1 MQTDPPNRRSSK
13 ESRIP
18 SVRVAQFL
26 DRYFLL
32 LVAFIYATLHLLH
45 YSYNPPQLNNF
56 SFWGGENGSIAS
68 SIAQGKGFTNPFPRA
83 ETGPSAWV
91 APPFP
96 YLLAAIFRIA
106 GTQTEAAAHLGLF
119 VQWLIYGAS
128 LGLLYQ
134 IVHRTFSDTSARCAV
149 LIWLFNPTRIGL
161 TSKLLSEVC
170 ITIVAILLA
179 IYALIRFQQN
189 STQRAASLAGLAMGF
204 AVVCLPTIVVAF
216 PFYIYAFYRVAKNH
230 MTLKW
235 FSPAAVCAL
244 CIVVLTPWM
253 VRNYVVFGKFV
264 FVKSN
269 FGQVL
274 FASNNER
281 VSPWES
287 YTYVD
292 VTEKAL
298 LQQMGEIAYNRYSLL
313 RGLAWI
319 ATHKYEYALRCLKRI
334 PAFWLENPAT
344 GIKSRVWL
352 TYQVLLLMSAVIG
365 LWGHWRRTPV
375 TAFCFVML
383 LAVPSVYYLTGVPDG
398 HRLRLPSDPLL
409 AIFASGVLAKFLR
422 RWDAVYS

>member
-1 MQTDPPNRRSSK
+1 MQIDPPSRRSSK

-32 LVAFIYATLHLLH
+32 LVVFIYATLHLLH
-45 YSYNPPQLNNF
+45 YSYNPPQLNEF

-68 SIAQGKGFTNPFPRA
+68 SIAQGKGFTNPFPLA

-96 YLLAAIFRIA
+96 YLLAAIFQIA

-119 VQWLIYGAS
+119 VQWLIYGVS

-189 STQRAASLAGLAMGF
+189 STQKAASLAGLAMGF
-204 AVVCLPTIVVAF
+204 AIVCLPTIAVAF
-216 PFYIYAFYRVAKNH
+216 PFYVYAFYRVAKNH

-235 FSPAAVCAL
+235 FAPAAVCAL
-244 CIVVLTPWM
+244 CIVAITPWM

-269 FGQVL
+269 LGHVL

-287 YTYVD
+287 YPYVD
-292 VTEKAL
+292 VKEKAL
-298 LQQMGEIAYNRYSLL
+298 LRQMGEIAYDRYSLL
-313 RGLAWI
+313 RGLTWI
-319 ATHKYEYALRCLKRI
+319 GTHKYEYVLRCLRRI
-334 PAFWLENPAT
+334 PAFWLGNPTA

-365 LWGHWRRTPV
+365 LWGYWRRTPV
-375 TAFCFVML
+375 TAFYFIML
-383 LAVPSVYYLTGVPDG
+383 LAVPSVYYLTGVFDG
-398 HRLRLPSDPLL
+398 HRLRLPFDLL
-409 AIFASGVLAKFLR
+409 LTIFASGVLAQFLR
-422 RWDAVYS
+422 RWDVVHS

>member
-1 MQTDPPNRRSSK
+1 MQIDPPGRRSSK

-18 SVRVAQFL
+18 SADMAHFL

-32 LVAFIYATLHLLH
+32 LVVFIYATVHLLH
-45 YSYNPPQLNNF
+45 YRYNPPQLNDF

-68 SIAQGKGFTNPFPRA
+68 NIVQGKGFTNPFPRA

-106 GTQTEAAAHLGLF
+106 GTQTEAAAYLGLL
-119 VQWLIYGAS
+119 VQWLIYGVS

-134 IVHRTFSDTSARCAV
+134 IVHRTFSETSARCAV

-161 TSKLLSEVC
+161 TSKLLSEVG

-179 IYALIRFQQN
+179 LYALIRFRQN
-189 STQRAASLAGLAMGF
+189 STQRTASLAGLAMGF
-204 AVVCLPTIVVAF
+204 AVVCLPTIAVAL
-216 PFYIYAFYRVAKNH
+216 PFYVYAFYRVAKNH
-230 MTLKW
+230 MALKW
-235 FSPAAVCAL
+235 CAPAAVCAL

-264 FVKSN
+264 FIKSN

-274 FASNNER
+274 YASNNER

-287 YTYVD
+287 YAYVD
-292 VTEKAL
+292 VKEKAL
-298 LQQMGEIAYNRYSLL
+298 LQQMGEIAHNRYSLL

-319 ATHKYEYALRCLKRI
+319 GAHKYEYALRCLKRI
-334 PAFWLENPAT
+334 PAFWLENPAA

-365 LWGHWRRTPV
+365 LWGHWHRTPV
-375 TAFCFVML
+375 TVFCFVML
-383 LAVPSVYYLTGVPDG
+383 LTIPSVYYLTGVFDG
-398 HRLRLPSDPLL
+398 HRLRLPFDPLL
-409 AIFASGVLAKFLR
+409 TIFASSVLAQFLR
-422 RWDAVYS
+422 RWDVL